1 MNKEFI
7 FLLFAGLLVSCYCE
21 DDKRLVHQFQE
32 IKSRM
37 AFGTALS
44 QSNFTVIREA
54 AKAILSAE
62 KEKDSVAAMLAIC
75 DKMFNLIV
83 QQLLKLLKNDL
94 SFFKFLQ
101 KHFIRCPR
109 TRRDK
114 YLKIIHRIFGYIQDL
129 LIYL

>member
-21 DDKRLVHQFQE
+21 DDKHLVHQFQE

-83 QQLLKLLKNDL
+83 QKLLKLN
-94 SFFKFLQ
+94 SQ
-101 KHFIRCPR
+101 
-109 TRRDK
+109 
-114 YLKIIHRIFGYIQDL
+114 KIIYIECIKKPTKRTK
-129 LIYL
+129 LIK